1 MFRRIAQECYM
12 RSVESFTKLFEDKE
26 FYRLMMEE
34 TGRQMYEEL
43 KIPDLVYKLDIKDI

>member
-1 MFRRIAQECYM
+1 MFIKSIYPEMFRRIAQECYM

-43 KIPDLVYKLDIKDI
+43 KNT